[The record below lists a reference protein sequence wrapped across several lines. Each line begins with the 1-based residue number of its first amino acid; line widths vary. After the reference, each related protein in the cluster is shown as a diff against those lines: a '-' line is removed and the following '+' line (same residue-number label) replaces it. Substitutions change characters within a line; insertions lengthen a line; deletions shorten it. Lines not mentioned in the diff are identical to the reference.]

1 MQRAL
6 QSSSSAASYAE
17 EALQHSTTAGQHKD
31 TASAKAQEAAEDA
44 LAADASARA
53 SAESS
58 EKALQYRD
66 EAQALAA
73 AATLAEEAATGALG
87 MVATHLSATQDAAGQ
102 AAEDRALAESAKADA
117 LSASASSNSAAQQA
131 QQAREQSQAIYEG
144 LIAVNTFMVGH
155 AYNYGVTLDGNQVSI
170 CWTDPSDFVTQ
181 ELATIARWDRTRLL
195 YKEGGFPMDENDGV
209 VLVDSTVRDQYR
221 ETPFVHD
228 FGSGGNYYFAL
239 FTCTTGG
246 VWNTA
251 STAPRFTTDDLT
263 WATIAMMA
271 RAGTLLQYP
280 GMAIGSVVDIPTLAT
295 FPKMRWKL
303 AHIDYK
309 GNYAT
314 VNDYMYDN
322 TRSHNAIFISNYL
335 PCWGA
340 DNNSAWMT
348 EFDHT
353 ETLYGA
359 NWDTYF
365 LAGRSYW
372 KVVDSEYVQLT
383 AGTDYEN
390 GASCAD
396 WETEHGTALY
406 VKNHGDRKSKGY
418 NSWKESTLRQR
429 MNAVG
434 TGWWTKQNPF
444 DSGLGLGTQGLAT
457 DADSWFTDLIMPVYN
472 RTARNPIG
480 TASWG
485 GGGGYDITLD
495 KIWLPSIKEVFGTNN
510 NNIAEGAQFDYFL
523 NVATTAA
530 QRIQRDEGGTA
541 RNVWLRSPN
550 TGSHVSG
557 AYLISTSGA
566 SNLNYFAS
574 SSYALLPAMC
584 IA

>member
-1 MQRAL
+1 MNAPPTTSTSGLVGQLAVWHDAEATD
-6 QSSSSAASYAE
+6 QSKADHEYHLLYIVESAGGKEYIWRE
-17 EALQHSTTAGQHKD
+17 DVTKNQGNVAGGYPVLDANGKV
-31 TASAKAQEAAEDA
+31 ASAQLPSLDYIPN
-44 LAADASARA
+44 
-53 SAESS
+53 S
-58 EKALQYRD
+58 EKGVSV
-66 EAQALAA
+66 
-73 AATLAEEAATGALG
+73 ATLGSNG
-87 MVATHLSATQDAAGQ
+87 KVP
-102 AAEDRALAESAKADA
+102 
-117 LSASASSNSAAQQA
+117 ASQLPSLDVLDEIETLKDQT
-131 QQAREQSQAIYEG
+131 QAIYDSVMA
-144 LIAVNTFMVGH
+144 AVSEYYVGP
-155 AYNYGVTLDGNQVSI
+155 AYNYGVTVNGTVLSFT
-170 CWTDPSDFVTQ
+170 WTDPADNNVVKW
-181 ELATIARWDRTRLL
+181 ARTRLVM
-195 YKEGGFPMDENDGV
+195 KQGGFPANETDGTI
-209 VLVDSTVRDQYR
+209 LVDETVRNTYKTDAF
-221 ETPFVHD
+221 TWNAGVTSD
-228 FGSGGNYYFAL
+228 YYFAL
-239 FTCTTGG
+239 FTQSTGG
-246 VWNTA
+246 AWHTGDDC
-251 STAPRFTTDDLT
+251 PRFTTDTLT

-348 EFDHT
+348 EFDQA

-390 GASCAD
+390 GASCAE

-406 VKNHGDRKSKGY
+406 VKNHAGRNSYGY

-472 RTARNPIG
+472 RTARNTIG

-495 KIWLPSIKEVFGTNN
+495 KIWLPSIKEVFGNNN

-550 TGSHVSG
+550 TGNVNHEY
-557 AYLISTSGA
+557 AINTSGA
-566 SNLNYFAS
+566 SLMPSADYS
-574 SSYALLPAMC
+574 CALLPAMC